1 MGFYNLFFFMTA
13 AVTKIQ
19 AGINITTPD
28 TLKSLLVINKDS
40 IKAENTTFFG
50 TTTWL
55 DSVTVSL
62 VGQADTSKE
71 PYKTMNG
78 WYATNQAAIT
88 SANLTN

>member
-1 MGFYNLFFFMTA
+1 MTA

-40 IKAENTTFFG
+40 LKAENTTFLS
-50 TTTWL
+50 TTWL

>member
-1 MGFYNLFFFMTA
+1 MGLIILFFFMTA

-28 TLKSLLVINKDS
+28 TLKSLIVINKDS
-40 IKAENTTFFG
+40 LKAENTTFFS
-50 TTTWL
+50 TTWL

-88 SANLTN
+88 SALLTN